1 MADKDDMAKI
11 AYEMQIYREEAQV
24 IQQQLANL
32 QVNYSSTEAAVQTL
46 ENLSKLKKDE
56 NMLLPIGSGAYIK
69 SRVESNEVALIDVG
83 AGVIVEKPVPDAVA
97 LLKLKMTEMDSV
109 RDQLQKNFVGISNR
123 MKSLEDS
130 ANKLMEKMRTDK
142 TAIQP
147 YKDEGEHQEY
157 R

>member
-11 AYEMQIYREEAQV
+11 AYEMQVYREEAQV

-32 QVNYSSTEAAVQTL
+32 QANYSSTEAAVQTL

-56 NMLLPIGSGAYIK
+56 SMLLPIGSGAYIK
-69 SRVESNEVALIDVG
+69 SKVDSSEVALIDVG
-83 AGVIVEKPVPDAVA
+83 AGVIVEKPVPEAVTF
-97 LLKLKMTEMDSV
+97 LKSKMTEMDSV
-109 RDQLQKNFVGISNR
+109 RDQLQKNFVSISNK

-130 ANKLMEKMRTDK
+130 ANKLMEKMRSDK
-142 TAIQP
+142 NAIQP